1 MHVCAAAVSSCRGAF
16 VCEQPCINGSTNVEA
31 EARRHGSRGNT
42 ETKSEKLKGSC
53 KRTLRG
59 TTTGLPEGW
68 TLTPHHISLPKMSWC
83 SSLRGSKFRHVFGK
97 AATREHSYDGV
108 PITHSVHDNHY
119 CSANPCFIAV
129 VTECTAGGCFLV
141 LPIHHT
147 GRVVPQHPRVCGHRG
162 RVLDIKWNPFDD
174 YSIASCS
181 EDCTVKIWDIPAFGL
196 QQNLTKARKTLV
208 AHSRRVAIIEWHPT
222 AENLLLSS
230 AYDYKVLLWDISQAG
245 AVILHPVRVILMPV
259 HHRYPSEALL
269 LSVSFNSDGSRL
281 AVTSKDRRVR
291 VLDPRAGKILQVL
304 ESEEC
309 LFLCL
314 SSWGSCSADVSASA
328 GVQLEVPPRQQGF
341 VHQRVE
347 DAPVHGEFLME
358 AQTDGP
364 LGCRGFIRA
373 FIRGRS
379 RRICRSP
386 LPFLRPRHTH
396 ALPGWKGHCN
406 HVYTFSAHIT
416 FICQRLYL
424 QREWGERRSWLKVSS
439 FSLVFVCVQGDGNI
453 RFYELSAEKPFISFL
468 NEYRSVL
475 PQKGLG
481 VMPKRGLDVMGCEVF
496 RFYRLIA
503 VKDLVGPLSM
513 IVPRKK
519 SEVFQEDLYP
529 PTAGNHAA
537 VTAREWLLGINRD
550 PVLMSLNPEI
560 KPENPYAEVSSANG
574 RLRPIAFMLAPPA
587 AVETGD
593 QDIIELA
600 FLEEQ
605 LSYQDAKYPEDDLSE
620 WQPDGTQL
628 PLWTHCCEP
637 LETPPPPSDQ
647 ELLQAFYRQ
656 QDRIRELRMELTQKE
671 VRILQLELE
680 IKNYRNHMRA
690 NF

>member
-1 MHVCAAAVSSCRGAF
+1 MWKQRPDVMDQEGTQKQS
-16 VCEQPCINGSTNVEA
+16 Q
-31 EARRHGSRGNT
+31 
-42 ETKSEKLKGSC
+42 EKLRGSC

-59 TTTGLPEGW
+59 TTTGLSEGR
-68 TLTPHHISLPKMSWC
+68 TLTPHHISLTKMSWC

-291 VLDPRAGKILQVL
+291 VLDPRAGKILQV
-304 ESEEC
+304 
-309 LFLCL
+309 
-314 SSWGSCSADVSASA
+314 SSWKSHRANKVLYINGLKMLLSTGSSSWRHRQMVLWDAEDLSEPLYEEDLDGSA
-328 GVQLEVPPRQQGF
+328 GVLF
-341 VHQRVE
+341 
-347 DAPVHGEFLME
+347 
-358 AQTDGP
+358 
-364 LGCRGFIRA
+364 
-373 FIRGRS
+373 
-379 RRICRSP
+379 
-386 LPFLRPRHTH
+386 PFYDPDTH
-396 ALPGWKGHCN
+396 M
-406 HVYTFSAHIT
+406 
-416 FICQRLYL
+416 LYL
-424 QREWGERRSWLKVSS
+424 AGK
-439 FSLVFVCVQGDGNI
+439 GDGNI

-529 PTAGNHAA
+529 PTAGNQAA

-550 PVLMSLNPEI
+550 PVLISLNPEI
-560 KPENPYAEVSSANG
+560 KPENPYAEVSTANG
-574 RLRPIAFMLAPPA
+574 RLSPIGFMLAPPA
-587 AVETGD
+587 AVVTED
-593 QDIIELA
+593 QDFIELA

-605 LSYQDAKYPEDDLSE
+605 LSYQVAKYPEDDLSE

-637 LETPPPPSDQ
+637 LETPPPLSDQ
-647 ELLQAFYRQ
+647 ELLQAFYSQ